1 MKRGFVYPDANVLK
15 LNPNWY
21 YNWGPQPTSNVAS
34 GDFTKSPPPFVPM
47 VWGAKTPVPSRSNF
61 VLGFNEPDGAAQS
74 NLTPQRALDMWPSV
88 QAAGGLVGSP
98 ATAGSP
104 VASGSWLSQF
114 QGEYDFV
121 CLHWYGPAHP
131 QSFLDWLDAVHEAYK
146 KPIWI
151 TEFAVADW
159 TAKGGPKSTKYTPD
173 DVLGFLK
180 AVVPVLEY
188 RDYIQRYSWKTRT
201 LEDPCMWFSSVFNDD
216 MSLTP
221 LGQWYSQ
228 QP

>member
-15 LNPNWY
+15 LRPNWY
-21 YNWGPQPTSNVAS
+21 YNWGPQPTPGVDA
-34 GDFTKSPPPFVPM
+34 PFVPM
-47 VWGAKTPVPSRSNF
+47 IWGKNTKPPGPSNI

-74 NLTPQRALDMWPSV
+74 NLTPQQALDLWPEVVST
-88 QAAGGLVGSP
+88 GTLVGSP

-104 VASGSWLSQF
+104 VSSGSWLSQF
-114 QGEYDFV
+114 HGSYDFV
-121 CLHWYGPAHP
+121 CLHWYGPASP
-131 QSFLDWLDAVHEAYK
+131 DSFLNWLDAVHQQYQ

-159 TAKGGPKSTKYTPD
+159 SAKGGPKSNKFTPD
-173 DVLGFLK
+173 QVLSFLK
-180 AVVPVLEY
+180 AVLPVLEY

-216 MSLTP
+216 MSLTA
-221 LGQWYSQ
+221 LGQWYSEQ
-228 QP
+228 I

>member
-1 MKRGFVYPDANVLK
+1 MKRGFVYPDANVAK
-15 LNPNWY
+15 LNPHWY
-21 YNWGPQPTSNVAS
+21 YNWGPQPTPGV
-34 GDFTKSPPPFVPM
+34 GEPPFVPM
-47 VWGAKTPVPSRSNF
+47 VWGSHTQVPTRSNI

-74 NLTPQRALDMWPSV
+74 NLTPQRALDLWPSV
-88 QAAGGLVGSP
+88 RAAGALVGSP

-114 QGEYDFV
+114 AGEYDFV

-131 QSFLDWLDAVHEAYK
+131 QSFLDWLDQVHQQYQ

-159 TAKGGPKSTKYTPD
+159 SAKGGPKSTKWTQA
-173 DVLGFLK
+173 DVLAFLK

-188 RDYIQRYSWKTRT
+188 RDYVQRYSWKTRT
-201 LEDPCMWFSSVFNDD
+201 LDDPCMWFSSVFNNDG
-216 MSLTP
+216 SLTE
-221 LGQWYSQ
+221 LGEWYKNQ
-228 QP
+228 